1 MENKHKNNGHV
12 SLDFAFLEE
21 AKTATLTPK
30 QIVKPEAKTGVIP
43 QAKDK
48 KEKKEIPPQIDDV
61 EKVLRCN
68 GKGLYFWWEKKDG
81 DGKPITTPTGKTSK
95 QIRPLR
101 IGRLWVERKDGS
113 FYLNFFV
120 KPKQQIPLQ
129 SVQISEQEYNQF
141 LSTASL
147 KKRINILRN
156 HVDGEVFIRKFKKDK
171 GVFFR
176 LGEED
181 CNLLKELTAKT
192 GLSES
197 DVIISRLWGT
207 ILHEALT
214 PEEKANQ
221 KKLLGLADEMK
232 QFAVALANYLKTTGA
247 KGAQRLD
254 FIFNSQPGADYA
266 KAIFEAA
273 EIIKKSIKNNNNDN

>member
-30 QIVKPEAKTGVIP
+30 QIVKPEAKTGVTP
-43 QAKDK
+43 QAKDE

-68 GKGLYFWWEKKDG
+68 GKGLYFWWKKKDE

-113 FYLNFFV
+113 FYLIFFV

-247 KGAQRLD
+247 NGAQRLD

>member
-1 MENKHKNNGHV
+1 M
-12 SLDFAFLEE
+12 
-21 AKTATLTPK
+21 
-30 QIVKPEAKTGVIP
+30 
-43 QAKDK
+43 
-48 KEKKEIPPQIDDV
+48 
-61 EKVLRCN
+61 
-68 GKGLYFWWEKKDG
+68 
-81 DGKPITTPTGKTSK
+81 
-95 QIRPLR
+95 
-101 IGRLWVERKDGS
+101 GS

-214 PEEKANQ
+214 PEEK
-221 KKLLGLADEMK
+221 
-232 QFAVALANYLKTTGA
+232 
-247 KGAQRLD
+247 
-254 FIFNSQPGADYA
+254 SQPKETIGIGGRDE
-266 KAIFEAA
+266 AICRGFGELP
-273 EIIKKSIKNNNNDN
+273 ENDWSQGCTASRLYFQQSAWGRLR